1 MEKTGKVVRDA
12 DSLCPEIP
20 WTQRRQNKQTLI
32 NDTAPEATRTTDYPS
47 RVLHDDEPNVHKSAC
62 VTVSHVF
69 QSCLDLCFCK
79 IRLYCF
85 QLCCCLFLSDPLG
98 KLVLLFSSDLHT
110 IFPPSQSPLYRSDP
124 TGTSAPAH
132 SGKHHLSFVRSVGG
146 FCVVVECGKDEIA
159 ERTP

>member
-62 VTVSHVF
+62 AQFLMFFSLVS
-69 QSCLDLCFCK
+69 
-79 IRLYCF
+79 
-85 QLCCCLFLSDPLG
+85 
-98 KLVLLFSSDLHT
+98 
-110 IFPPSQSPLYRSDP
+110 IF
-124 TGTSAPAH
+124 A
-132 SGKHHLSFVRSVGG
+132 FVRFACIV
-146 FCVVVECGKDEIA
+146 FNFVVVCSFPILSQA
-159 ERTP
+159 CSSFF